1 MDAERLAE
9 VLMLTSEVVTNAV
22 VHVGGVAGHNIGLC
36 LTRDGEMVLSDTIRP
51 FPTFSEI

>member
-1 MDAERLAE
+1 
-9 VLMLTSEVVTNAV
+9 MLTSEVVTNAV